1 MQIRQ
6 RGRLGRFGGALIIL
20 AGTIVLAILGLVL
33 DISLL
38 SLATT
43 ILFYVVL
50 AQGWNVL
57 GGYVGY
63 LNLGTSAFI
72 GVGAYTTGILWN
84 ELAWPPFITLPLAGL
99 VAVGLAFL
107 VGRPTLRLRGAY
119 FAIVTLIIAFV
130 LQAVALNWSLTQ
142 GATGIFYTPPT
153 DDPRVNES
161 IFYYSFLVLGF
172 VITVATWMME
182 RSRLGDAL
190 RAVREDEDAAAV
202 LGINTTR
209 LKMGAFVVG
218 AFLAGIA
225 GSLHGYRLSY
235 IEPGG
240 MFDLGITINVVVM
253 TILGGAGS
261 WLGPVIGAPI
271 VLALAEFLRV
281 TVVHVDFF
289 GYTVPQEI
297 NRLVLGLI
305 LVLVALFAPRGIMG
319 LIRRTGR
326 RRLGV

>member
-1 MQIRQ
+1 MQIPQ
-6 RGRLGRFGGALIIL
+6 RGGLGRFGGALIIL
-20 AGTIVLAILGLVL
+20 AGTVVLAILGLVL

-84 ELAWPPFITLPLAGL
+84 ELQWPPFLTLPLAGL

-161 IFYYSFLVLGF
+161 IFYYSFLALGF
-172 VITVATWMME
+172 VITAATWMME

-240 MFDLGITINVVVM
+240 MFDLGVTINVVVM

-319 LIRRTGR
+319 LVRRTQR

>member
-1 MQIRQ
+1 MQRQ
-6 RGRLGRFGGALIIL
+6 QSGRIGRYRGALVIL
-20 AGTIVLAILGLVL
+20 IGAIVLAVLGLVL
-33 DISLL
+33 EISLL
-38 SLATT
+38 SLGTT

-63 LNLGTSAFI
+63 VNLGTSAFI

-84 ELAWPPFITLPLAGL
+84 ELQWPPFLTLPLAGL
-99 VAVGLAFL
+99 IAVALAFL

-119 FAIVTLIIAFV
+119 FAILTLIIAFV
-130 LQAVALNWSLTQ
+130 LQAVALNWSITQ

-153 DDPRVNES
+153 DDPRGNEL
-161 IFYYSFLVLGF
+161 IFYFSFLLLALLITLG
-172 VITVATWMME
+172 TWFME
-182 RSRLGDAL
+182 RSRVGDAL

-202 LGINTTR
+202 LGIDTTR

-281 TVVHVDFF
+281 TIVHVDIL
-289 GYTVPQEI
+289 GYTVPQEV
-297 NRLVLGLI
+297 NRLILGAM

>member
-1 MQIRQ
+1 MEQ
-6 RGRLGRFGGALIIL
+6 RRGGGIGRFAGALAIL
-20 AGTIVLAILGLVL
+20 AGAVVIAILGLVL
-33 DISLL
+33 EISLL
-38 SLATT
+38 SLGTT

-50 AQGWNVL
+50 AQSWNVL

-84 ELAWPPFITLPLAGL
+84 ELGWNPFLTVPLAGL
-99 VAVGLAFL
+99 TAVVLAFL

-119 FAIVTLIIAFV
+119 FAILTLIIAFV
-130 LQAVALNWSLTQ
+130 LQAVALNWPLTQ
-142 GATGIFYTPPT
+142 GATGIFYNPPT
-153 DDPRVNES
+153 DDPRTNES
-161 IFYYSFLVLGF
+161 IFFYAFLALGA
-172 VITVATWMME
+172 VMTLAVWLMQ

-202 LGINTTR
+202 LGIDTTR

-218 AFLAGIA
+218 AFAAGIA

-253 TILGGAGS
+253 TILGGSGS

-281 TVVHVDFF
+281 TVVHVEIL
-289 GYTVPQEI
+289 GYTVPQEV
-297 NRLVLGLI
+297 NRLILGLI
-305 LVLVALFAPRGIMG
+305 LVLVALFVPRGIMG
-319 LIRRTGR
+319 LVQRTGR